1 MTRHEALLREYAKE
15 LRMAK
20 RRAEAWWAELAKAI
34 RAQTADKKT
43 ADAVLGNRWP
53 DGPAS
58 HPWVLAVI
66 RKYWLACEALN
77 EKIAAEQEDEEE
89 TSEREYA
96 IDIEEE
102 EEEHED
108 EDDHVAE
115 EEEVY
120 PHIFILEWL
129 MTDEFDEL
137 ADFLGSLSFWPI
149 GLDRE
154 DRYT

>member
-1 MTRHEALLREYAKE
+1 MTRHETLLREYAKE
-15 LRMAK
+15 LRVAK
-20 RRAEAWWAELAKAI
+20 RRAETWWAESAKAI
-34 RAQTADKKT
+34 RAQTGDKKT
-43 ADAVLGNRWP
+43 ADAVLRNRWP

-77 EKIAAEQEDEEE
+77 EKIAAEQADEDE

-96 IDIEEE
+96 IDTGEE
-102 EEEHED
+102 ED
-108 EDDHVAE
+108 EDENERAAE
-115 EEEVY
+115 EDEEVY

-129 MTDEFDEL
+129 MTNEFDDL